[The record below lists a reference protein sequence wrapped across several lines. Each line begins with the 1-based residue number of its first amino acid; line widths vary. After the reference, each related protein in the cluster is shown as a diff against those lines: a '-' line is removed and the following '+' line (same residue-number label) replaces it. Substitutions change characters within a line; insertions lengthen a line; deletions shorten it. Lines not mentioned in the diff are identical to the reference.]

1 MKTLVNLLAEKGYA
15 EDRDIIISK
24 RCGEGIKASS
34 LKRDQT
40 DLMEALILD
49 CQNFLAEVA

>member
-1 MKTLVNLLAEKGYA
+1 MKALGNLLAEKGYA

-40 DLMEALILD
+40 DIMEALILD
-49 CQNFLAEVA
+49 FQNFLAEVA